1 MCFGAAQHLN
11 ATAIARDHILSEEPM
26 PRPTVLVA
34 EPEPLQS
41 LSVRKLVLETAKF
54 NVLTAHSTREALEL
68 FELFPN
74 INAAVLVNDES
85 MKCDEIAMRIKG
97 VTDKVPII
105 GLRCENVDHQIPSYE
120 PEELLALL
128 RRLLGDPRKLETTT
142 KR

>member
-1 MCFGAAQHLN
+1 MQ
-11 ATAIARDHILSEEPM
+11 I

-34 EPEPLQS
+34 EPEPPQS

-54 NVLTAHSTREALEL
+54 NVITAHSTREALDL

-74 INAAVLVNDES
+74 INAAVLVNDET
-85 MKCDEIAMRIKG
+85 MKCDEIAAHIRS
-97 VTDKVPII
+97 VTDKVPVI

-128 RRLLGDPRKLETTT
+128 RRLLGDPRTLEP
-142 KR
+142 RRERS